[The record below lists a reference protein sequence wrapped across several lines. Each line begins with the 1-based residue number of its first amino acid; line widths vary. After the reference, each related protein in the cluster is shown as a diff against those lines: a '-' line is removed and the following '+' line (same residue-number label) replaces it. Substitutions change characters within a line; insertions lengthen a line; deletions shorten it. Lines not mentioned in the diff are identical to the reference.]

1 MTLIAKTYWG
11 GRPFLFRR
19 PPTDADV
26 ESRYLRTQDF
36 RQIRAALWT
45 PRGRRPSAVVVAM
58 HPRVD
63 FTHHYAAPRFVGA
76 GYGFCGVTSRAFGDD
91 SAVHED
97 LLLDLAAT
105 IRWLRERRGAKRIV
119 LLGNS
124 GGGSLA
130 AFYLAQQPLS
140 KDERSART
148 PAGDPTRLPGAIMPP
163 ADGLLLVAAHRG
175 QGKVVERSIDPAMTD
190 ETDPF
195 ASNDSLDMYV
205 PENGFATAPTWS
217 RYEPD
222 FATRYR
228 DAQQARV
235 ARLDETAHA
244 LVEARQTAAAKVGA
258 ASFAELPPKERR
270 RLARASAFEPVM
282 TVYRTMA
289 NLDYVD
295 RTLDPSPRAYGS
307 LLSHRPD
314 LMNWQRL
321 GFARTVTPEAW
332 LSTWSGASS
341 RANVVAN
348 AAGVR
353 VPVLMVHADRDRE
366 IYPITDVAPMRDAFA
381 GNEDFTFE
389 SMDAR
394 HYFEP
399 EDPTAKDAPDVE
411 ALMDR
416 LIEWTREHVGG

>member
-19 PPTDADV
+19 PPTDADL

-36 RQIRAALWT
+36 RQIRAAYWT
-45 PRGRRPSAVVVAM
+45 PRGRHPSSVVVAM

-63 FTHHYAAPRFVGA
+63 FTQHYAAPRFVGA

-91 SAVHED
+91 SAIHED

-105 IRWLRERRGAKRIV
+105 IRWLRERRGAKRVI

-130 AFYLAQQPLS
+130 AFYLAQQPLA
-140 KDERSART
+140 KDGRLART
-148 PAGDPTRLPGAIMPP
+148 PAGDPTRLPGAVMPP
-163 ADGLLLVAAHRG
+163 VDGLLVVAAHRG
-175 QGKVVERSIDPAMTD
+175 QGKVVERSIDPAVTD
-190 ETDPF
+190 EGDPL
-195 ASNDSLDMYV
+195 ASDDSIDMYL
-205 PENGFATAPTWS
+205 PANGFAPAPEWS
-217 RYEPD
+217 RYDAD
-222 FATRYR
+222 FAKRYR
-228 DAQQARV
+228 EAQRARV
-235 ARLDETAHA
+235 ARLDAMARA
-244 LVEARQTAAAKVGA
+244 LVEARQQAAAAVGA
-258 ASFAELPPKERR
+258 PSFASLPAAEQRQ
-270 RLARASAFEPVM
+270 LARRNAFEPVL
-282 TVYRTMA
+282 TIYRTMA

-295 RTLDPSPRAYGS
+295 QELDPSPRAYGS

-332 LSTWSGASS
+332 LSTWSGSTS

-348 AAGVR
+348 APHVR

-366 IYPITDVAPMRDAFA
+366 IYPNADVAPMREAFA
-381 GNEDFTFE
+381 ASDDFTFE

>member
-1 MTLIAKTYWG
+1 VTLIAKTYWG

-19 PPTDADV
+19 PPTDADL

-36 RQIRAALWT
+36 REIRVAHWT
-45 PRGRRPSAVVVAM
+45 PRGRRPPIVVVAM

-63 FTHHYAAPRFVGA
+63 FTHHYAVPRFVDA
-76 GYGFCGVTSRAFGDD
+76 GYGFCGATSRAFGDD
-91 SAVHED
+91 SAIHED

-105 IRWLRERRGAKRIV
+105 IRWLRERRGAKQIV

-130 AFYLAQQPLS
+130 AFYLAQAGLPKEQRLA
-140 KDERSART
+140 KT
-148 PAGDPTRLPGAIMPP
+148 PAGDPTRLPGAVLPP

-175 QGKVVERSIDPAMTD
+175 QGKVVERAIDPAVTN
-190 ETDPF
+190 ERDPL
-195 ASNDSLDMYV
+195 ASDDALDMYL
-205 PENGFATAPTWS
+205 PANGFAEPPAWS
-217 RYEPD
+217 RYAPE
-222 FATRYR
+222 FVERYR
-228 DAQQARV
+228 EAQRTRV
-235 ARLDETAHA
+235 AQLDERARAMT
-244 LVEARQTAAAKVGA
+244 EARQHAAAALGA
-258 ASFAELPPKERR
+258 RDVDSLPAAERR
-270 RLARASAFEPVM
+270 RLERTKAFEPVM

-295 RTLDPSPRAYGS
+295 RELDPSPRAYGS

-314 LMNWQRL
+314 LMSWQRL

-341 RANVVAN
+341 HANVVAN
-348 AAGVR
+348 APHVR
-353 VPVLMVHADRDRE
+353 VPTLMVHAERDRE
-366 IYPITDVAPMRDAFA
+366 IYPKADVAPMREAFA
-381 GNEDFTFE
+381 GHDDFTFE
-389 SMDAR
+389 SMDAG

-399 EDPTAKDAPDVE
+399 DDPTAKDAPAVE

-416 LIEWTREHVGG
+416 LIEWTRENVGG

>member
-1 MTLIAKTYWG
+1 VTLIAKTYWG
-11 GRPFLFRR
+11 GRPFVFRR
-19 PPTDADV
+19 PPSDADL

-36 RQIRAALWT
+36 HQIRAAYWT
-45 PRGRRPSAVVVAM
+45 PRGRRPSTVVVAM

-63 FTHHYAAPRFVGA
+63 FTHHYAVPRFVGA
-76 GYGFCGVTSRAFGDD
+76 GFGFCGATSRSLGDD
-91 SAVHED
+91 SAIHEE

-105 IRWLRERRGAKRIV
+105 IRWLRDRRSATQIV

-130 AFYLAQQPLS
+130 AFYLAQAGLA
-140 KDERSART
+140 KAERRART
-148 PAGDPTRLPGAIMPP
+148 PAGDPTRLPGADLPS

-175 QGKVVERSIDPAMTD
+175 QGKVVERSIDPAVTD
-190 ETDPF
+190 EADPM
-195 ASNDSLDMYV
+195 ASDDALDMYL
-205 PENGFATAPTWS
+205 PQNGFADPPAWS
-217 RYEPD
+217 SYASD
-222 FATRYR
+222 FAAAYR
-228 DAQQARV
+228 QAQRART
-235 ARLDETAHA
+235 ARLDQRARA
-244 LVEARQTAAAKVGA
+244 AVEARQAAAATLGA
-258 ASFAELPPKERR
+258 PDFRALPPAERR
-270 RLARASAFEPVM
+270 RLARREAFEPVL

-295 RTLDPSPRAYGS
+295 RDLDPSPRAYGS

-341 RANVVAN
+341 HANVVSN
-348 AAGVR
+348 APQLQ
-353 VPVLMVHADRDRE
+353 VPTLMVHADRDQE
-366 IYPITDVAPMRDAFA
+366 IYPQADVAPMRQAFA
-381 GNEDFTFE
+381 AHPDFTFE

-399 EDPTAKDAPDVE
+399 EDPTAKSAPDVE

-416 LIEWTREHVGG
+416 LIDWTREHVGG